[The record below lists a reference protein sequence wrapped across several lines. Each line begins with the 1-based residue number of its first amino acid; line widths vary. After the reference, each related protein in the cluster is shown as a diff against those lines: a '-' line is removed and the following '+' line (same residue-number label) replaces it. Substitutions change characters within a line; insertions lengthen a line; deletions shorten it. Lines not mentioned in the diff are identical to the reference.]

1 MISEPTLRSALV
13 VKIKENDPK
22 ARVHRRIR
30 YPKANRIAEYL
41 NLLRDEDNLFN
52 AYMIRRVRRT
62 PTLRGIPQRLVQVEH
77 QYEIRCYFGLKD
89 DDDDSVATEEI
100 VTAKLEALAAL
111 IETETEQG
119 PLGLGA
125 TVSHDGLEL
134 PTDFEDK
141 IIGDWAFHRPNLR
154 ITITVK
160 NSNCE

>member
-1 MISEPTLRSALV
+1 MIGESTVRTGLV
-13 VKIKENDPK
+13 NKIKENDPK

-30 YPKANRIAEYL
+30 YPKFNRTAEYL

-62 PTLRGIPQRLVQVEH
+62 PFLKGIPKRLIAVEYE
-77 QYEIRCYFGLKD
+77 YEIRFYYGLKD

-100 VTAKLEALAAL
+100 AQAKIDSLAAV
-111 IETETEQG
+111 IEAETEQG

-134 PTDFEDK
+134 PGDFEDRLV
-141 IIGDWAFHRPNLR
+141 GDWAFHRADLR
-154 ITITVK
+154 IKVTVR
-160 NSNCE
+160 NSNC